1 MKYLLTLIFSVL
13 LIFNSQ
19 GQGIDTLQFEV
30 FLEWIKNY
38 HPLARQAEIQLRLG
52 DMQVRTARGGFDP
65 LLYGNLDKKDY
76 NETLYYDKREAGLSI
91 PTWAGIE
98 LNGTFEQNSGYYL
111 NPESTVPNGGLF
123 AAGASVN
130 VGQGLIMDERRAAL
144 RQAQIYQDATQVER
158 QKMLNELYL
167 KGFEAYWNWSLTYA
181 NLQAIQEA
189 VELTQFRYEG
199 IIKSFEQGDVAA
211 IDTVEAY
218 TQLLNRQY
226 RLENAQNQFFTAGQ
240 ILNSFLWNEE
250 EEPMILDP
258 LLIPSDLSEEIDHI
272 VDPEELRN
280 AVGAHPDLQLV
291 NYEIAGLE
299 IDKKLK
305 GQSILPVV
313 KLKYNFLVE
322 SMDGFEQSQFFEN
335 NYKFGV
341 SVYTPL
347 LWRKARG
354 SLGMT
359 KAKIDIKENS
369 RELKE
374 LQLRTKLESEIN
386 NLKTIGNQV
395 SIYDTNVGSLERLL
409 AGEMRKFEIG
419 ESSLFLVNARE
430 VSVFDSRLTLN
441 ELLAKYQ
448 IAIAKTRVAAG
459 LGFQY

>member
-1 MKYLLTLIFSVL
+1 
-13 LIFNSQ
+13 
-19 GQGIDTLQFEV
+19 
-30 FLEWIKNY
+30 
-38 HPLARQAEIQLRLG
+38 
-52 DMQVRTARGGFDP
+52 
-65 LLYGNLDKKDY
+65 
-76 NETLYYDKREAGLSI
+76 
-91 PTWAGIE
+91 
-98 LNGTFEQNSGYYL
+98 
-111 NPESTVPNGGLF
+111 
-123 AAGASVN
+123 
-130 VGQGLIMDERRAAL
+130 
-144 RQAQIYQDATQVER
+144 
-158 QKMLNELYL
+158 
-167 KGFEAYWNWSLTYA
+167 
-181 NLQAIQEA
+181 
-189 VELTQFRYEG
+189 
-199 IIKSFEQGDVAA
+199 
-211 IDTVEAY
+211 
-218 TQLLNRQY
+218 
-226 RLENAQNQFFTAGQ
+226 
-240 ILNSFLWNEE
+240 
-250 EEPMILDP
+250 MILDP

-395 SIYDTNVGSLERLL
+395 SIYDTNVESLERLL

-459 LGFQY
+459 LGFQN